1 MVFCRILG
9 PCAIEINGVG
19 IDLGG
24 PVQRR
29 VVSGLSIA
37 EGAPVDDGVLAEFVW
52 ADEQP
57 SNVVN
62 ALRVVVSRL
71 RSALGPEARGVIE
84 RTHAGY
90 RLALD
95 SGQTDHGRFT
105 GLVDQGRELLDK
117 DAPTESA
124 QAFRTALEL
133 WRGEP
138 WTDLGDIV
146 AAAGARA
153 RRSDRRAG
161 ATEELQA
168 ARLAC
173 GDTSAAVA
181 HLTEAVAEMPYRER
195 RWELLALGLY
205 RSGRQGHALAELRRV
220 RELLVDELGVD
231 PGPALRDLE
240 QRMLDQDPLL
250 MPPAPEVG
258 ARVPTDRPLPS
269 APRRLTRPATSLVG
283 RAQDLAM
290 LADVLADH
298 RLVTLY
304 GPAGVGKTRL
314 AVEHA
319 VSRNS
324 GETWL
329 VRLADAH
336 TDDGVATAI
345 AAAVGIAHLA
355 DHPVAL
361 IEQALAD
368 RVGLL
373 VLDNC
378 EHLAEAVAG
387 LLAEILPTC
396 PLLTVLATS
405 RLPLNVDGEQLYPLR
420 PLPLRTPEGED
431 GAALKLLFDRIRAGR
446 ATASSWQAD
455 PDELEAAR
463 EICGLLDGL
472 PLAIELAAAR
482 ERAFGLRGLAGLL
495 RARLDVLGSTPHGS
509 LTPHATLQAA
519 IGWSFDQLAEDDQ
532 ALLIRLRPF
541 EGGFSWDAAQ
551 AVTPEGAAV
560 SASLA
565 ALVDRSM
572 VMADVSERPIRYRVL
587 ETIRRYCQD
596 VDPDAE
602 STALAH
608 ARWIRAFVAA
618 HAPLITG
625 PEEVRAFDVLSKE
638 LPNIRAGIAF
648 DLEHDPVQ
656 ALHTAAALEYVW
668 PSFGVL
674 TEGMRLIRSAMRA
687 CPEAPLIDRVRG
699 LLALSIDSFHCG
711 DSTEAVRLASSA
723 VDLLGETKDAE
734 QSALLVKALVFLGAG
749 ATALRDVPTTRAAL
763 ERYRGETARYP
774 APAWIEASATLC
786 AGLLEIQQGHQ
797 ARGEELLHTARDQAA
812 VCGFGWTR
820 GTADLTL
827 ARSMLGSGDPART
840 RSALLALS
848 RAVEVFERQRN
859 LADILGVVWT
869 GSRALAD
876 HSPSVAATLRSAALE
891 HAARIGTVDRYS
903 AALPRGRN
911 GVTGLP
917 AAERTRA
924 EQTGRALTWDQ
935 MIDLFRTSALDVS
948 TRLEGN

>member
-9 PCAIEINGVG
+9 PCAVEVGGIG

-24 PVQRR
+24 PVPRR

-37 EGAPVDDGVLAEFVW
+37 DGAPVDDRVLAEYVW
-52 ADEQP
+52 AEDQP
-57 SNVVN
+57 SNAVN

-71 RSALGPEARGVIE
+71 RSALGAEARGIIE

-95 SGQTDHGRFT
+95 SDQTDHGRFAE
-105 GLVDQGRELLDK
+105 LVDRGRALLADGM
-117 DAPTESA
+117 AAESA

-133 WRGEP
+133 WRGDP
-138 WTDLGDIV
+138 WTDLGHTV

-153 RRSDRRAG
+153 RLSELRAV

-181 HLTEAVAEMPYRER
+181 DLTEAVAEMPYRER

-240 QRMLDQDPLL
+240 RRMLDQDPVL
-250 MPPAPEVG
+250 MPPATDAG
-258 ARVPTDRPLPS
+258 ARVPGVRSLPS

-283 RAQDLAM
+283 RSGDLTR
-290 LADVLADH
+290 LAEVLADH

-319 VSRNS
+319 ASRNS

-336 TDDGVATAI
+336 TDDGVAVAI
-345 AAAVGIAHLA
+345 AAAVGITHLA

-361 IEQALAD
+361 IEQALAN
-368 RVGLL
+368 RAGLL

-387 LLAEILPTC
+387 LLAEILPAC

-405 RLPLNVDGEQLYPLR
+405 RHPLNVDGEQLYPLR

-431 GAALKLLFDRIRAGR
+431 GAALQLLFDRIRAGR
-446 ATASSWQAD
+446 AAADGWHAD
-455 PDELEAAR
+455 PDERLAAR

-482 ERAFGLRGLAGLL
+482 ERAFGLRALAGHL
-495 RARLDVLGSTPHGS
+495 RARLDVLGSTPRGS

-519 IGWSFDQLAEDDQ
+519 IGWSFDQLAEDDR
-532 ALLIRLRPF
+532 ALLLRLWPF
-541 EGGFSWDAAQ
+541 EGGFSWDATQ
-551 AVTPEGAAV
+551 AVAPEGAAV

-572 VMADVSERPIRYRVL
+572 VMADVSEHPIRYRVL
-587 ETIRRYCQD
+587 ETIRRYCHD
-596 VDPDAE
+596 VDPDADT
-602 STALAH
+602 TAVVH
-608 ARWIRAFVAA
+608 ARWIRALVAA
-618 HAPLITG
+618 QAPLITG
-625 PEEVRAFDVLSKE
+625 PEEVRAFGVLSAE

-648 DLEHDPVQ
+648 DLEHDPLQ
-656 ALHTAAALEYVW
+656 ALRTAAALEYVW

-674 TEGMRLIRSAMRA
+674 TEGMRLIRSAMQA
-687 CPEAPLIDRVRG
+687 CPQAPVNDRVSG

-711 DSTEAVRLASSA
+711 DAAEAVRLASSA
-723 VDLLGETKDAE
+723 ADLLGETKNAE

-749 ATALRDVPTTRAAL
+749 ATTLRDIPTTQAAL
-763 ERYRGETARYP
+763 ERYRRETARYP
-774 APAWIEASATLC
+774 APAWIEASAILC
-786 AGLLEIQQGHQ
+786 AGLLEVQQGHQ
-797 ARGEELLHTARDQAA
+797 ARGEELLHTARDKAA
-812 VCGFGWTR
+812 ECGFGWTR

-827 ARSMLGSGDPART
+827 ARSMLGSGGQAQA
-840 RSALLALS
+840 RSALLALG
-848 RAVEVFERQRN
+848 RAVEVFQSQHN
-859 LADILGVVWT
+859 LADLLGVVWT

-876 HSPSVAATLRSAALE
+876 RSPHVAVTLRSAALE

-903 AALPRGRN
+903 TASPRDGN
-911 GVTGLP
+911 AVAGLS
-917 AAERTRA
+917 AAERARA
-924 EQTGRALTWDQ
+924 EQAGRELTWDQ
-935 MIDLFRTSALDVS
+935 MIELFRTSALDVS
-948 TRLEGN
+948 ARLEGD